1 MKEREFAGMLYDAI
15 RNRDLQDAVITVFAS
30 FVTSL
35 LVSVILTLPAA
46 VVTWLIWVLG
56 GDAGLWLNVVSMFLK
71 ILIGVLAA
79 DVLYLII
86 GTFFVAIMDKG
97 RRNKFFLIS
106 FFSFGLL
113 GALISTLVQIL

>member
-15 RNRDLQDAVITVFAS
+15 RNRDLQDAVITVCAS

-35 LVSVILTLPAA
+35 LVSVMLTLPAA

-56 GDAGLWLNVVSMFLK
+56 GDAGLWLDVGRIFLR
-71 ILIGVLAA
+71 ILVGVLAF

-86 GTFFVAIMDKG
+86 GTFFVAVMDKG
-97 RRNKFFLIS
+97 RRNREEK
-106 FFSFGLL
+106 
-113 GALISTLVQIL
+113 

>member
-15 RNRDLQDAVITVFAS
+15 RNRDLQDAVITVCAS

-71 ILIGVLAA
+71 ILIGVLVA

-86 GTFFVAIMDKG
+86 GTFFVAVMDKG
-97 RRNKFFLIS
+97 RRNREEK
-106 FFSFGLL
+106 
-113 GALISTLVQIL
+113 

>member
-1 MKEREFAGMLYDAI
+1 MLYDAI
-15 RNRDLQDAVITVFAS
+15 RNRDLQDAVITVCAS

-71 ILIGVLAA
+71 ILIGVLVA

-86 GTFFVAIMDKG
+86 GTFFVAVMDKG
-97 RRNKFFLIS
+97 RRNREEK
-106 FFSFGLL
+106 
-113 GALISTLVQIL
+113 

>member
-15 RNRDLQDAVITVFAS
+15 RNRDLQDAVITVCAS

-35 LVSVILTLPAA
+35 LVSVMLTLPAA

-56 GDAGLWLNVVSMFLK
+56 GDAGLWLNVVSIFLK
-71 ILIGVLAA
+71 ILIGVLVA

-86 GTFFVAIMDKG
+86 GTFFVAVMDKG
-97 RRNKFFLIS
+97 KKE
-106 FFSFGLL
+106 
-113 GALISTLVQIL
+113 

>member
-1 MKEREFAGMLYDAI
+1 MLYDAI
-15 RNRDLQDAVITVFAS
+15 RNRDLQDAVITVCAS

-71 ILIGVLAA
+71 ILIGVLVA

-97 RRNKFFLIS
+97 RRNREEK
-106 FFSFGLL
+106 
-113 GALISTLVQIL
+113 

>member
-1 MKEREFAGMLYDAI
+1 MLYDAI
-15 RNRDLQDAVITVFAS
+15 RNRDLQDAVITICAS
-30 FVTSL
+30 FVTVL
-35 LVSVILTLPAA
+35 LVSVMLTLPAA

-71 ILIGVLAA
+71 ILIGVLVA

-97 RRNKFFLIS
+97 RRNREEK
-106 FFSFGLL
+106 
-113 GALISTLVQIL
+113 

>member
-15 RNRDLQDAVITVFAS
+15 RNRDLQDVVITVCAS

-71 ILIGVLAA
+71 ILIGVLVA

-86 GTFFVAIMDKG
+86 GTFFVAVMDKG
-97 RRNKFFLIS
+97 RRNREEK
-106 FFSFGLL
+106 
-113 GALISTLVQIL
+113 

>member
-15 RNRDLQDAVITVFAS
+15 RNRDLQDVVITVCAS

-35 LVSVILTLPAA
+35 LVSVMLTLPAA

-71 ILIGVLAA
+71 ILIGVLVA

-86 GTFFVAIMDKG
+86 GTFFVAVMDKG
-97 RRNKFFLIS
+97 RRNREEK
-106 FFSFGLL
+106 
-113 GALISTLVQIL
+113 

>member
-15 RNRDLQDAVITVFAS
+15 RNRDLQDAVITICAS

-71 ILIGVLAA
+71 ILIGVLVA

-97 RRNKFFLIS
+97 RRNREEK
-106 FFSFGLL
+106 
-113 GALISTLVQIL
+113 

>member
-1 MKEREFAGMLYDAI
+1 MLYDAI
-15 RNRDLQDAVITVFAS
+15 RNRDLQDVVITVCAS

-56 GDAGLWLNVVSMFLK
+56 GDAGLWLNVVSIFLK
-71 ILIGVLAA
+71 ILIGVLVA

-86 GTFFVAIMDKG
+86 GTFLVAVMDRG
-97 RRNKFFLIS
+97 RRNREEK
-106 FFSFGLL
+106 
-113 GALISTLVQIL
+113 

>member
-15 RNRDLQDAVITVFAS
+15 RNRDLQDAVITVCAS

-35 LVSVILTLPAA
+35 LVSVMLTLPAA

-71 ILIGVLAA
+71 ILIGVLVA

-86 GTFFVAIMDKG
+86 GTFFVAVMDKG
-97 RRNKFFLIS
+97 RRNREEK
-106 FFSFGLL
+106 
-113 GALISTLVQIL
+113 